1 MNLTKR
7 FYVFFPLLAAQ
18 TRARLHRRLQDPA
31 NWTPDLAQIAA
42 RDNPHATP
50 RDVHQIVV
58 DSIATAFRN
67 LDDELAAGWLHRL
80 EGMDRLYI
88 AARRTGQDHP
98 F

>member
-1 MNLTKR
+1 MNVTKR

-31 NWTPDLAQIAA
+31 NWTSDLAEIAL
-42 RDNPHATP
+42 RDNPHAP
-50 RDVHQIVV
+50 PEDVHRIVV
-58 DSIATAFRN
+58 DAIKTAFAN

-80 EGMDRLYI
+80 QIMDRLYV